1 MAIGKRSGLS
11 SVKAA
16 APVPGIE
23 QYRSEVVSYL
33 RKRVPSHRVDDFAQQ
48 TLLNVHAHVRNGNTL
63 QNPLAYLY
71 RTASNV
77 VRQHYRDQ
85 KMAALTDAVADI
97 DTLGL
102 ESEVP
107 SAERSAVSELEFEAM
122 CVAIGRL
129 PEKCRKAFV
138 LRKVYQ
144 YSYKE
149 IAEYSGI
156 SVNTA
161 KTYVRRGFEMVQ
173 RYYEETQGE
182 ECS

>member
-1 MAIGKRSGLS
+1 MAIGKRSELS
-11 SVKAA
+11 NVEAA

-23 QYRSEVVSYL
+23 QYRREIVHYL
-33 RKRVPSHRVDDFAQQ
+33 RKRVPSHQVDDFAQE
-48 TLLNVHAHVRNGNTL
+48 TMLNVHAHVRNGNTIE
-63 QNPLAYLY
+63 NPLAYLY

-77 VRQHYRDQ
+77 VRMHYRDQ

-97 DTLGL
+97 DSLGL
-102 ESEVP
+102 EPEVP

-161 KTYVRRGFEMVQ
+161 KTYVRRGFEMVH
-173 RYYEETQGE
+173 RYYEETYGVEQ
-182 ECS
+182 S

>member
-1 MAIGKRSGLS
+1 MCAENPNSG
-11 SVKAA
+11 AE
-16 APVPGIE
+16 PPDPGIDR
-23 QYRSEVVSYL
+23 YRGKIVYYL
-33 RKRVPSHRVDDFAQQ
+33 RKRVPSHQVDDFAQE
-48 TLLNVHAHVRNGNTL
+48 TLLNVHAHISKGHTL
-63 QNPLAYLY
+63 ENPLAYLY

-77 VRQHYRDQ
+77 VSAHYRDQ
-85 KMAALTDAVADI
+85 KMAALTDTVVDI

-102 ESEVP
+102 EYEAP
-107 SAERSAVSELEFEAM
+107 SAERSATAELEFEAM
-122 CVAIGRL
+122 CVAIARL

-161 KTYVRRGFEMVQ
+161 KTYVRRGFKQVHA
-173 RYYEETQGE
+173 YYEERHGLE
-182 ECS
+182 LP